1 MMLYNKNI
9 IMLKIINVFL
19 SRLRKIMQPK
29 DRDEIIFR
37 NRFDKK
43 MQKLFTAAQQHSSY
57 INLNL
62 FVIKNIKIYK

>member
-1 MMLYNKNI
+1 
-9 IMLKIINVFL
+9 MLKLIKVFL

-43 MQKLFTAAQQHSSY
+43 MQKLFTTLPKPTP
-57 INLNL
+57 ICN
-62 FVIKNIKIYK
+62 KNITKYKNI

>member
-1 MMLYNKNI
+1 MFKLIKVI
-9 IMLKIINVFL
+9 L

-43 MQKLFTAAQQHSSY
+43 MQKLFTTLPKFKP
-57 INLNL
+57 IC
-62 FVIKNIKIYK
+62 KKI

>member
-1 MMLYNKNI
+1 MFKLIK
-9 IMLKIINVFL
+9 VVL

-43 MQKLFTAAQQHSSY
+43 MQKLFTAAQQLPKPKLICNKKY
-57 INLNL
+57 
-62 FVIKNIKIYK
+62 KNI

>member
-1 MMLYNKNI
+1 MMLKLI
-9 IMLKIINVFL
+9 KVFL

-43 MQKLFTAAQQHSSY
+43 MQKLFTTLPKPTP
-57 INLNL
+57 ICN
-62 FVIKNIKIYK
+62 KNIKKYKNI

>member
-1 MMLYNKNI
+1 
-9 IMLKIINVFL
+9 MLKIIKVVL

-43 MQKLFTAAQQHSSY
+43 MQKLFTTAQQLPKPKL
-57 INLNL
+57 ICN
-62 FVIKNIKIYK
+62 KNIKIYK

>member
-1 MMLYNKNI
+1 
-9 IMLKIINVFL
+9 MLKVIKVVL

-43 MQKLFTAAQQHSSY
+43 MQKLFTTAQQLHKPKLICNKKY
-57 INLNL
+57 
-62 FVIKNIKIYK
+62 KNI

>member
-1 MMLYNKNI
+1 MMLKLI
-9 IMLKIINVFL
+9 KVFL

-43 MQKLFTAAQQHSSY
+43 MQKLFTTLPKPTPICNKKITKY
-57 INLNL
+57 
-62 FVIKNIKIYK
+62 KNI

>member
-57 INLNL
+57 LNLNL
-62 FVIKNIKIYK
+62 FVIKI

>member
-1 MMLYNKNI
+1 
-9 IMLKIINVFL
+9 MLKLIKVVL

-43 MQKLFTAAQQHSSY
+43 MQKLFTTLPKPTP
-57 INLNL
+57 ICN
-62 FVIKNIKIYK
+62 KNIKKYKNI

>member
-1 MMLYNKNI
+1 
-9 IMLKIINVFL
+9 MLKLIKVFL

-43 MQKLFTAAQQHSSY
+43 MQKLFTTLPKPTP
-57 INLNL
+57 ICN
-62 FVIKNIKIYK
+62 KNIKKYKNI

>member
-1 MMLYNKNI
+1 MMLKLI
-9 IMLKIINVFL
+9 KVFL

-43 MQKLFTAAQQHSSY
+43 MQKLFTTLPKPTP
-57 INLNL
+57 ICN
-62 FVIKNIKIYK
+62 KNITKYKNI

>member
-1 MMLYNKNI
+1 
-9 IMLKIINVFL
+9 MLKLIKVVL

-43 MQKLFTAAQQHSSY
+43 MQILFTTLPKPTP
-57 INLNL
+57 ICN
-62 FVIKNIKIYK
+62 KNIKKYKNI

>member
-1 MMLYNKNI
+1 
-9 IMLKIINVFL
+9 MLKLIKVFL

-43 MQKLFTAAQQHSSY
+43 MQILFTTLPKPTPICNKKITKY
-57 INLNL
+57 
-62 FVIKNIKIYK
+62 KNI

>member
-19 SRLRKIMQPK
+19 SRLRKIMQPN
-29 DRDEIIFR
+29 DRNEIIFR

-43 MQKLFTAAQQHSSY
+43 MQKLFTAAQQLHKPKLICNKKY
-57 INLNL
+57 
-62 FVIKNIKIYK
+62 KNI

>member
-1 MMLYNKNI
+1 MLYNKNI

-43 MQKLFTAAQQHSSY
+43 MQKLFTAAQQLHKPKLICNKKY
-57 INLNL
+57 
-62 FVIKNIKIYK
+62 KNI